1 MSTPRPSVTVDGPSS
16 GAKKRQILWDA
27 RLKRI
32 LAIPPEEEAAIRKI
46 LAAYRRRQT
55 RKLGAR
61 DEDPNPYD
69 SKYIFYCL
77 DGKRET

>member
-1 MSTPRPSVTVDGPSS
+1 METPRPTLVVNGPSY
-16 GAKKRQILWDA
+16 GEKKRQIMWEA

-32 LAIPPEEEAAIRKI
+32 LAIPPEEEAAIRKV

-55 RKLGAR
+55 RKLGKR

-69 SKYIFYCL
+69 SDYIFYCL